1 MVDIKVFWLVVDD
14 KVIDIVD
21 NISDRLMFEFH

>member
-1 MVDIKVFWLVVDD
+1 MVDVKIFGLVVDD

-21 NISDRLMFEFH
+21 NISDGLMFEFH